1 MDIAIK
7 ILLIALISTGVIL
20 GVFLLMLIL
29 KLHRILDEFSITL
42 QDLEGSLPEILE
54 NIKLITE
61 RTKNMS
67 IKAEQTANTISRNLV
82 YLSTLAQAVKIMKN
96 IFSKK
101 KEEAHE

>member
-61 RTKNMS
+61 RTKNIS
-67 IKAEQTANTISRNLV
+67 IKAEQTANTISRNIT
-82 YLSTLAQAVKIMKN
+82 YLSTLAQVFKIMKN